1 MGSAAIVRSLRRDR
15 PLKSLCALAIRG
27 AFLPVIFEG
36 EPRAM
41 GGRVGTSRSSF
52 KIACDMR
59 RKRISHVPRLTP
71 LFFAALV
78 MLSSPALPND
88 GQITLVVGFAAGGT
102 SSTAARIFAE
112 SVEQITGSST
122 VVENRPGA
130 GGAIAADW
138 VLRQKGTQTLL
149 FMSSTSSLKTP
160 PQSGLVPIGVLA
172 TFSYVAVTKRE
183 SPANLAEYMNGASRE
198 EKYRTVATAGAGS
211 IPHLIGAK
219 LFSDYGVPMVHV
231 PYQGSAPAILSV
243 AGGHVALAIVPF
255 PDFLPFQDSLRILA
269 QTGSG
274 IETEGWVG
282 IFAPPETSSEVVAR
296 LSEIFRQA
304 SQRSREKLRTVGFG
318 QVWRSGTE
326 VRAMHEK
333 DYVQWQPILKVLGL
347 HP

>member
-1 MGSAAIVRSLRRDR
+1 MLESNKAPGQSECVSFRSCPIERRNTID
-15 PLKSLCALAIRG
+15 
-27 AFLPVIFEG
+27 
-36 EPRAM
+36 
-41 GGRVGTSRSSF
+41 F

-59 RKRISHVPRLTP
+59 RKRINHVPRLTP
-71 LFFAALV
+71 LFFAVLV

-112 SVEQITGSST
+112 SVEHITRTSI

-130 GGAIAADW
+130 GGAMAADW

-149 FMSSTSSLKTP
+149 FTSSTSSLKTSL
-160 PQSGLVPIGVLA
+160 QSGLVPIGILA
-172 TFSYVAVTKRE
+172 TFSYVAVTQKD
-183 SPANLAEYMNGASRE
+183 SIMHLAEYMNEASRE

-211 IPHLIGAK
+211 IPHLIGTK
-219 LFSDYGVPMVHV
+219 LFNDYGVPMVHV
-231 PYQGSAPAILSV
+231 PFQGSAPAILSV
-243 AGGHVALAIVPF
+243 VGGHVALAIVPF
-255 PDFLPFQDSLRILA
+255 PDLLPFQDSLRILA

-282 IFAPPETSSEVVAR
+282 IFAPPETSSEEVAR

-304 SQRSREKLRTVGFG
+304 SQRSQEKLRNVGFQ

-326 VRAMHEK
+326 PRAMHEE
-333 DYVQWQPILKVLGL
+333 DYTRWQPILKVLGL
-347 HP
+347 QP

>member
-1 MGSAAIVRSLRRDR
+1 
-15 PLKSLCALAIRG
+15 
-27 AFLPVIFEG
+27 
-36 EPRAM
+36 
-41 GGRVGTSRSSF
+41 
-52 KIACDMR
+52 
-59 RKRISHVPRLTP
+59 
-71 LFFAALV
+71 
-78 MLSSPALPND
+78 MLSSPALPHD

-112 SVEQITGSST
+112 SVEQITRSST

-149 FMSSTSSLKTP
+149 FMSSTSSLKTS

-172 TFSYVAVTKRE
+172 TFSYVAVTKRD
-183 SPANLAEYMNGASRE
+183 SPGSLAVYMNGASRE

-243 AGGHVALAIVPF
+243 AGGHVAVAIVPF
-255 PDFLPFQDSLRILA
+255 PDFIPFQDSLRILA

-274 IETEGWVG
+274 LRRKDGAASSLRRNARCMREITHSGSQYLSYSAFNPDTTVKAAG
-282 IFAPPETSSEVVAR
+282 HKGTTGFKPSRPEQRRFCERPERPRPIRSYRHSS
-296 LSEIFRQA
+296 QPG
-304 SQRSREKLRTVGFG
+304 LR
-318 QVWRSGTE
+318 
-326 VRAMHEK
+326 A
-333 DYVQWQPILKVLGL
+333 
-347 HP
+347 